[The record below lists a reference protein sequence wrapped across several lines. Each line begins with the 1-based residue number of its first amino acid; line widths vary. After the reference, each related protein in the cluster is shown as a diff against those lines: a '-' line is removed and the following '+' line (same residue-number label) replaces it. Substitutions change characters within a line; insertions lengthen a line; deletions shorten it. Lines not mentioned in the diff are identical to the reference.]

1 MRAITRATGAHKE
14 GPIGSRR
21 ETMVE
26 TMVK

>member
-21 ETMVE
+21 ETMV
-26 TMVK
+26 K